1 MTRKDFQTIDLDA
14 LEGVTGG
21 RRTATSSTSG
31 DDRIL
36 DAIDS
41 LKDAITDLGKQQQQK
56 QSGSGMEQLLPMLM
70 MQLLNGGRGG
80 GGGGGPGWGGGNG
93 CGGGRY

>member
-1 MTRKDFQTIDLDA
+1 MSRNDFQTIDLDA
-14 LEGVTGG
+14 LDGVTGG
-21 RRTATSSTSG
+21 RRTSTSSSSG

-41 LKDAITDLGKQQQQK
+41 LKDAITDLGRQQQQK
-56 QSGSGMEQLLPMLM
+56 QSNGLDQLLPMLM
-70 MQLLNGGRGG
+70 MQILNGNR
-80 GGGGGPGWGGGNG
+80 GGGGPGWGGGNG